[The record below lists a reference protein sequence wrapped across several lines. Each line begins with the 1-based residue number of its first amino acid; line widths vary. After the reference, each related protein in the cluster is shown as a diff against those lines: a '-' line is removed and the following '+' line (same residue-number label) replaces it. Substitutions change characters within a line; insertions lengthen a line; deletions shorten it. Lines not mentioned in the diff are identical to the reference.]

1 MATVAHRAHRAK
13 GESPQLRRA
22 ALRALALAGIVG
34 LSLLA
39 AACGDSSGAKV
50 AQTDTTSSSN
60 GSASS
65 SASGSGGAQALS
77 ACMRSHGVPTFPD
90 PGADGRIHLSPA
102 IDQGSG
108 TFRVAYHSCRAF
120 APPGPLTE
128 QTRTQ
133 LQQQLP
139 QLLAFAA
146 CMRAHGVHT
155 FSDPDISPDGH
166 HIEFANPRIDTN
178 SPTFTAAAAACRGTL
193 SRDQSSRLFGK
204 LSGGGKQPAPSA
216 GK

>member
-1 MATVAHRAHRAK
+1 MSIYGRRAQTAK
-13 GESPQLRRA
+13 GGRPQLRRA
-22 ALRALALAGIVG
+22 ALRALALAGVVG

-39 AACGDSSGAKV
+39 AACGHSSGAKV
-50 AQTDTTSSSN
+50 AQTGTTSSTN
-60 GSASS
+60 GSQSS
-65 SASGSGGAQALS
+65 GASGNLFS
-77 ACMRSHGVPTFPD
+77 ACMRSHGLPNFPD

-120 APPGPLTE
+120 APAGPLTE